1 MRNKIGLTAFIAL
14 AFLTMTIA
22 GATSAFAQAS
32 SSTAEVRGQV
42 TDSNGA
48 VIANAKL
55 TLTDVGKG
63 TSRQGVSDADGNYI
77 FLGLLPSSYDL
88 KVEAQGFGATTTRLE
103 LTVGQQANIPIKLTT
118 GKVEIQVDVVAGA
131 EVVETNRTEQS
142 STVDAKQIS
151 NLPINRRN
159 FLDYAL
165 LTPGVVDAD
174 NIADSSDF
182 RVAQTPQSGLSFG
195 GNNGRGNMVQVD
207 GAETLGASGGVQA
220 TVSQEAVQEFQVV
233 RNGYSAELGGA
244 AGGVVNI
251 VSKSGGNNFH
261 GGAFGLFRDK
271 VFDARNA
278 FDFNPNGKSPF
289 SRQQYGGSFGGP
301 LRQDKTFFFTAFERF
316 SQERTTFINLLSD
329 PTIFQPKGLQQIT
342 LFNFLKGTPST
353 APLADALLTT
363 TAQNA
368 PRTIDLFTKASG
380 QFPFDESQTQFSSRL
395 DHNFSERSSGYLRF
409 NVTDGNF
416 ENQAAGALT
425 AVSRGRKVSVFNG
438 GVVGSHNYQ
447 FSPTAF
453 NELKL
458 QYSYTR
464 AGFFTNDPFGP
475 EINIEGSGNFGRD
488 IFLPSENIERHYDI
502 YDNFSKIFGDHTLK
516 FGGSMFFNRLTTTSE
531 TFFGGRFNFGQALPI
546 SILLSPAA
554 APSARALASQVN
566 AALLTTAGAPGKTST
581 CPSGDCVGGTQAVID
596 PVTGRT
602 INPNGVG
609 DVLDGTLLSAVQSF
623 NFNLPIVYQQGF
635 GDASANSWTGRY
647 GLYVQDAW
655 KLRPNFTLNYGLRY
669 SVHNEPFIIPTY
681 KKDFQPRVGFSW
693 DPWSDGKTVIRGGA
707 GIFIGFLNNAVA
719 NVTTELSA
727 MGDPDNIN
735 IVLATA
741 TSGALGLPTSF
752 AVYQSLLARGVI
764 GQRAITLADVSVAP
778 LNINPR
784 PNAPLEVRFRLGPN
798 YRNPTTYQTSFGIQR
813 DLGAGLSLDL
823 NYLYV
828 RGLHI
833 ARNRDVN
840 QIKRTGLA
848 NSLNPLGGSTFI
860 RFPTLAQVQAGLTSD
875 FGTPMRFQ
883 ENIYETTANSFYH
896 GFTAQVQKRF
906 TRNFSLNAHYT
917 FSKAID
923 EVTDFN
929 SDFSAQNPLGV
940 GLDRALS
947 SFDQRHRF
955 VASGVIQSPFGNP
968 IARDWLLAPIVVA
981 QSGRPFNLL
990 LGFDANGDGRSQ
1002 SDRPAQAG
1010 RNAARGEA
1018 FYSFDMRL
1026 ARRFFVKE
1034 SRYLEVTVEGFNL
1047 FNRTNFQ
1054 GVNNIIGG
1062 ACVANGL
1069 PTACTAGATP
1079 LTDFNLRGRS
1089 DQKPTAPLGF
1099 TSASDPRQLQFGVRL
1114 NF

>member
-42 TDSNGA
+42 TDANGA
-48 VIANAKL
+48 VVANAKL
-55 TLTDVGKG
+55 TLTDVVKG
-63 TSRQGVSDADGNYI
+63 TSRQGVSDSEGNYF

-88 KVEAQGFGATTTRLE
+88 KVEAQGFGAITTRLE

-118 GKVEIQVDVVAGA
+118 GKVEVQVDVVAGA
-131 EVVETNRTEQS
+131 EVVETNRTEQA

-233 RNGYSAELGGA
+233 RNSYSAELGGA

-278 FDFNPNGKSPF
+278 FDFNPDGQSPF

-301 LRQDKTFFFTAFERF
+301 LRQDKTFFFSAVERF
-316 SQERTTFINLLSD
+316 SQERTSFVNLMGD
-329 PTIFQPKGLQQIT
+329 PNMFQQTASQNAL
-342 LFNFLKGTPST
+342 LNFLSGVPQF
-353 APLADALLTT
+353 APLAAGLRGALTATQRTT
-363 TAQNA
+363 QLFSNA
-368 PRTIDLFTKASG
+368 TG
-380 QFPFDESQTQFSSRL
+380 QFPFDESQTQFSARL
-395 DHNFSERSSGYLRF
+395 DNNFSDKSSGYLRF

-475 EINIEGSGNFGRD
+475 EINIEGFGFFGRD

-502 YDNFSKIFGDHTLK
+502 YDNFSKIFGDHSLK

-531 TFFGGRFNFGQALPI
+531 TFFGGRFSFAPAIPLSNIIALNPALGPAVLTQLTQFLTATQP
-546 SILLSPAA
+546 SLLPNLA
-554 APSARALASQVN
+554 APINSI
-566 AALLTTAGAPGKTST
+566 
-581 CPSGDCVGGTQAVID
+581 QA
-596 PVTGRT
+596 
-602 INPNGVG
+602 
-609 DVLDGTLLSAVQSF
+609 
-623 NFNLPIVYQQGF
+623 FNLNLPSVYQQGF
-635 GDASANSWTGRY
+635 GDASAESWTNRY
-647 GLYVQDAW
+647 GLYIQDAW

-669 SVHNEPFIIPTY
+669 SVHDEPFFIPTY
-681 KKDFQPRVGFSW
+681 KRDFQPRVGFSW
-693 DPWSDGKTVIRGGA
+693 DPWGDGKMAIRAGA
-707 GIFIGFLNNAVA
+707 GIFVGFLNNAVA
-719 NVTTELSA
+719 NVTTELSG

-741 TSGALGLPTSF
+741 APPPGLPTSF
-752 AVYQSLLARGVI
+752 AVYQSLLARGI
-764 GQRAITLADVSVAP
+764 LGQRAITQADVAVAP

-784 PNAPLEVRFRLGPN
+784 PGAPLEVRFRLGPD

-813 DLGAGLSLDL
+813 DLGAGISLDL
-823 NYLYV
+823 NYLFV

-833 ARNRDVN
+833 ARNRDIN
-840 QIKRTGLA
+840 QIGRTGAIPL
-848 NSLNPLGGSTFI
+848 LNPDGGPAFTRARDF
-860 RFPTLAQVQAGLTSD
+860 AVAG
-875 FGTPMRFQ
+875 RFQ
-883 ENIYETTANSFYH
+883 DNIYETTANSFYH

-906 TRNFSLNAHYT
+906 ARNFSLNAHYT
-917 FSKAID
+917 LSKAID

-955 VASGVIQSPFGNP
+955 VASGVIQSTFENV

-990 LGFDANGDGRSQ
+990 LGFDANADGRSQ
-1002 SDRPAQAG
+1002 SDRPGQAG
-1010 RNAARGEA
+1010 RNTGNGEA

-1034 SRYLEVTVEGFNL
+1034 SRFLEITVEGFNL

-1054 GVNNIIGG
+1054 GINNVIGG
-1062 ACVANGL
+1062 ACVDNNGL
-1069 PTACTAGATP
+1069 PVACTAGGTR
-1079 LTDFNLRGRS
+1079 LTNFDLRGRA
-1089 DQKPTAPLGF
+1089 DQRPTRPLGF
-1099 TSASDPRQLQFGVRL
+1099 TSASDPRQLQFGAR
-1114 NF
+1114 FSF